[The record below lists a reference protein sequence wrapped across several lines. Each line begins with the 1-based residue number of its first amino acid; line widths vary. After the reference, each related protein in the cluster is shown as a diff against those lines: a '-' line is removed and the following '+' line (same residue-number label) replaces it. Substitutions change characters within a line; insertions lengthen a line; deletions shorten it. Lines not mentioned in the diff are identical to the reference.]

1 MLIQLFDDINE
12 LVVDTIAMIE
22 EVEES
27 LADEETFEEFRK
39 ITVEEAER
47 LRAIAG
53 VIVTSLIELE
63 TELAKLREYFKR
75 LIEAGEVNNH
85 EPVEEKVS

>member
-12 LVVDTIAMIE
+12 LVVDTIAMFE

-27 LADEETFEEFRK
+27 LADEETLEEFRK

-47 LRAIAG
+47 LRALSG
-53 VIVTSLIELE
+53 VIVTGILELE

-75 LIEAGEVNNH
+75 LIEVGEVNTY